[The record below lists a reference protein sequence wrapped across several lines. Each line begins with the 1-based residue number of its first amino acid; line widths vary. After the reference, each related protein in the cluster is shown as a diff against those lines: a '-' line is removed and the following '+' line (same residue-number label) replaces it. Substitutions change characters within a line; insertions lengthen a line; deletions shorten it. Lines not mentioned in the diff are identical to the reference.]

1 MGEAERGS
9 EFVRLSARLDG
20 RVQGVGL
27 RWWIRCRALEL
38 RLVGSATNLADG
50 QVEVVAEGP
59 RAACE
64 GLLALLAPDAPTT
77 PPPGAPSSWYPR
89 PGRIV
94 RITRGWSAPHG
105 QLTGFTER

>member
-1 MGEAERGS
+1 MGDKRGGQPA
-9 EFVRLSARLDG
+9 RLSVRLDG

-27 RWWIRCRALEL
+27 RWWIRCRALEQG
-38 RLVGSATNLADG
+38 LVGSATNLPDG

-59 RAACE
+59 RGACE
-64 GLLALLAPDAPTT
+64 GLLALLEPDAPTA

-94 RITRGWSAPHG
+94 RITRAWSAPHG
-105 QLTGFTER
+105 QLMGFTER